1 MVKLVQSNHAKYQQ
15 ILKGTHS
22 NCSAIHDG
30 FSQLM
35 GKKLFYFRI
44 KLMTNL
50 NEVKT
55 IITVREIRLPH
66 K

>member
-1 MVKLVQSNHAKYQQ
+1 MVKLFQSDHAKYQQ
-15 ILKGTHS
+15 IVKGTHY
-22 NCSAIHDG
+22 NCSAIYDVV
-30 FSQLM
+30 SQPM

-55 IITVREIRLPH
+55 IITRKGNKITT
-66 K
+66 